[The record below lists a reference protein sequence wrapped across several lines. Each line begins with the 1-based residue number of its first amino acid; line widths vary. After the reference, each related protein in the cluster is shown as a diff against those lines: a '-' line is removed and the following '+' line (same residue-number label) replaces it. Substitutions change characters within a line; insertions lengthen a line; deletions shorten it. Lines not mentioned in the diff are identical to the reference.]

1 MAGSTWTNETGV
13 QSIFNTQQLYFLVY
27 SSSSATQLSVCNQW
41 WSAFLDNFLSI
52 LCTTTI
58 IITIKHY
65 LTPRSKLT
73 PPLRWVTITG
83 EYHWH
88 QHHHHQQC
96 HRHRRS
102 YFFGVINLSYKSF
115 YKNREIEA
123 VALVDCPTQLTLT
136 CFVHFEIW
144 CLCLSAI
151 CQCFIAAGIIVSV
164 CLFVWRNTNNL
175 SLLLVF
181 RICEFGGF
189 GCTANPSQV
198 ETRTHE
204 WSSNLL
210 RAVENSCKLIFGNKC
225 PPAPPLGNPWWRWW
239 SWQPLVILVILV
251 PSSTSP
257 WQPLVKVVIKITPS
271 LCNHS

>member
-1 MAGSTWTNETGV
+1 MHGQTK
-13 QSIFNTQQLYFLVY
+13 Q
-27 SSSSATQLSVCNQW
+27 VCNQ
-41 WSAFLDNFLSI
+41 SSTLNNYIFSSVHLHLPHSFLFVTHDEVHIYNFLSI

-58 IITIKHY
+58 FITIKHY

-73 PPLRWVTITG
+73 PPLHWVTITG

-151 CQCFIAAGIIVSV
+151 CQCFIAAGISISV

-175 SLLLVF
+175 SLLFINLFQDLRVWWFWLHSQPKPSWDENTWVELELVAS
-181 RICEFGGF
+181 RRELVQ
-189 GCTANPSQV
+189 AD
-198 ETRTHE
+198 
-204 WSSNLL
+204 L
-210 RAVENSCKLIFGNKC
+210 
-225 PPAPPLGNPWWRWW
+225 
-239 SWQPLVILVILV
+239 WQQV
-251 PSSTSP
+251 PSSSAP
-257 WQPLVKVVIKITPS
+257 GQPLVKVVILAT
-271 LCNHS
+271 LGDLGDLGAL